1 MRTLLV
7 LALILFSSTA
17 FAKPKHHPHKRATQ
31 TQKLDAEVKRY
42 EKRLLDLERQKRNV
56 IFIKAD
62 PAPKILKQRS
72 GGMPD
77 RVLITVRNP
86 LSRPVWVYLEC
97 PNSLTETPVGIPGRT
112 TADVNLACG
121 IEPGG
126 ICLLNHWR
134 LQDGHEP
141 PQWTP

>member
-1 MRTLLV
+1 MRSLLV

-17 FAKPKHHPHKRATQ
+17 FAKPKHHPKKVVHVPA
-31 TQKLDAEVKRY
+31 V
-42 EKRLLDLERQKRNV
+42 V
-56 IFIKAD
+56 IKAD
-62 PAPKILKQRS
+62 LAPRILKQRD

-86 LSRPVWVYLEC
+86 LPHPVWVYLEC

-126 ICLLNHWR
+126 ICLLNHWL
-134 LQDGHEP
+134 LQNGHEP